1 VNPKKVVTWL
11 IVAFVVFYVIQA
23 PDSSA
28 QVVRNAGHA
37 LGDAA
42 TSLASFVKSL
52 T

>member
-1 VNPKKVVTWL
+1 VNLKKVVTWL
-11 IVAFVVFYVIQA
+11 IVAFVVFYIIQA

-28 QVVRNAGHA
+28 ELVRRAGTA

-42 TSLASFVKSL
+42 SSLATFLGNL